1 MLTVIHTT
9 DPTTQALRH
18 LYEGREDVVCHLT
31 ETATN
36 AEVVHAI
43 ADADSLMMLGHGNE
57 YGLFSNPNSR
67 GEYER
72 LLVSGRHVEFMRG
85 KQCIGIWCRADEF
98 ARRYGLHGLFSGMI
112 ISEMDEAALY
122 GIPTTQKELVEEL
135 DKFARRLTFCIDHYG
150 LEEIPSQMKAL
161 DDKQSPLTR
170 FNYERL
176 FWIE

>member
-1 MLTVIHTT
+1 MTVIHTT
-9 DPTTQALRH
+9 DPTTQALKH
-18 LYEGREDVVCHLT
+18 LYEGREDAARRLT

-43 ADADSLMMLGHGNE
+43 AEADALMMLGHGNE
-57 YGLFSNPNSR
+57 YGLFSNPNTH

-72 LLVSGRHVEFMRG
+72 LLVSGRHVEFLRG
-85 KQCIGIWCRADEF
+85 KLCIGIWCRAEEF

-122 GIPTTQKELVEEL
+122 GITTTQGELVEEL
-135 DKFARRLTFCIDHYG
+135 DKFAQRLTFCIDHYK
-150 LEEIPSQMKAL
+150 LEEIPSRMKAL
-161 DDKQSPLTR
+161 DDKHSPLTC